1 MFKIMRNLLLRGLPH
16 LRTQLDVEVYAGLND
31 FRRSV
36 LDRHAKFP
44 CDVLEIGAF
53 TAPTVAPVEANV
65 KFLDCFTTAELAEK
79 VRQSGGDPGLVV
91 NVDYVCRHDRYTEAV
106 KDTFDLIVA
115 NHVFEHVDHS
125 IRWLQMIRTML
136 RDDGLLFLVLP
147 DKKYSFDKFRP
158 DTPVSHILFE
168 YLADN
173 QDVSTIHNFETA
185 LYYDLEYI
193 GKANDPRE
201 KLNVERLKQ
210 AIASSHPGVHRHV
223 FQAETFESRFMKPL
237 LFTGLIDFDLLEVKA
252 CKQFGE
258 FAVVLRAGA
267 RDTSVSADGIFM
279 PATDSVC
286 S

>member
-1 MFKIMRNLLLRGLPH
+1 MLKVIRKLSRRILPH
-16 LRTQLDVEVYAGLND
+16 VRTQLDVEIYAGLKD

-36 LDRHAKFP
+36 LDRHVTFP

-53 TAPTVAPVEANV
+53 TAPTVDATEANV
-65 KFLDCFTTAELAEK
+65 KFLDFFTTDELIEK
-79 VRQSGGDPGLVV
+79 VQKSGGDPSQVV
-91 NVDYVCRHDRYTEAV
+91 DVHYVCRDDNYVEVV
-106 KDTFDLIVA
+106 KDTFDLVVA
-115 NHVFEHVDHS
+115 NHVFEHIDHS

-168 YLADN
+168 YLAPD
-173 QDVSTIHNFETA
+173 QDASTIHNFETA

-193 GKANDPRE
+193 GKINDPRE
-201 KLNVERLKQ
+201 KLNIARLKQ
-210 AIASSHPGVHRHV
+210 AISESHPGVHRHV
-223 FQAETFESRFMKPL
+223 FQAETFESRVMRPL

-252 CKQFGE
+252 CRQFGE

-267 RDTSVSADGIFM
+267 HDRQVSADGVFL
-279 PATDSVC
+279 PATDSVR